1 MRSKYFLYLSTLS
14 ILLEKYHS
22 PSLIEGTE
30 GRRREGRRKTDMVH
44 LAWTVPHIP
53 LTEFPC
59 YVSLWTFWLYRRKRR
74 GWINCWGGGLL
85 CGPREAN
92 YAGRNGKG
100 LVFGWIWK
108 DNEMMEPVK
117 IVWCAVEWGLGIG

>member
-1 MRSKYFLYLSTLS
+1 MRCKFLIFITLSTYIGAHS
-14 ILLEKYHS
+14 YWWILLEKHHS

-59 YVSLWTFWLYRRKRR
+59 YVSLWTFWLSDEKGAVELIVGEGCYVGHARQ
-74 GWINCWGGGLL
+74 IM
-85 CGPREAN
+85 RE
-92 YAGRNGKG
+92 
-100 LVFGWIWK
+100 
-108 DNEMMEPVK
+108 ETVK
-117 IVWCAVEWGLGIG
+117 VWCLGGFGRIMR